1 MALDP
6 RIALMGTQWQAPDI
20 QGALAKGQEY
30 RQNQMLMERQ
40 ALARAALQNFMR
52 PPPVQQAPAMQPGSS
67 GPPIV
72 GAPLP
77 PVGSNAMGAGMGAG
91 APPPVATPV
100 APVNA
105 ARDMSPLYQFMDVP
119 EIKNFADEMNR
130 LETARATAV
139 ERATDNTRQQDA
151 ADIQRGQYTQGLLQQ
166 GALNLLDDQSDEAI
180 LRNAAQ
186 LAAMPGA
193 DVPMINANRDALMA
207 LEPAARAIAVRRA
220 AAIDAG
226 ASRAAGLTEPN
237 LVPRTDGAS
246 SWFED
251 MNRNSP
257 TFGQRFSST
266 AMQETPG
273 QRAAGTRAAD
283 TDTREDVRNLQ
294 RRWDAYDAAV
304 VTHNRWVESAEGPQ
318 QRAQR
323 AQAPRP
329 SPPAEPRPGSSAP
342 APVAPR
348 GGGGAIVDV
357 TTRAQAEALD
367 PGTRYRTPD
376 GRVYT
381 R

>member
-20 QGALAKGQEY
+20 QGAMRQGQEY
-30 RQNQMLMERQ
+30 RKNQMAER
-40 ALARAALQNFMR
+40 RAAQVDQVLQNYFAQQAV
-52 PPPVQQAPAMQPGSS
+52 PPVAQQAAPLAAQPAPIMQPGSA
-67 GPPIV
+67 GPPIA
-72 GAPLP
+72 GAPP
-77 PVGSNAMGAGMGAG
+77 PVNTMGAGMGA
-91 APPPVATPV
+91 PVP
-100 APVNA
+100 A
-105 ARDMSPLYQFMDVP
+105 A
-119 EIKNFADEMNR
+119 
-130 LETARATAV
+130 ARATAPRNISPLLMIADDP
-139 ERATDNTRQQDA
+139 RAAAIIAQNAREVSAAAADVDNVRQQAA
-151 ADIQRGQYTQGLLQQ
+151 ADVQRGQYTQGLLQQ
-166 GALNLLDDQSDEAI
+166 GAVNLLDDQSDEAI

-251 MNRNSP
+251 MNRNSE
-257 TFGQRFSST
+257 TFGQRFSAT

-323 AQAPRP
+323 AQAQRP

-342 APVAPR
+342 APAPAQ
-348 GGGGAIVDV
+348 GAAPP
-357 TTRAQAEALD
+357 TRRVRRWV
-367 PGTRYRTPD
+367 PGV
-376 GRVYT
+376 GLQ
-381 R
+381 

>member
-30 RQNQMLMERQ
+30 RTNQMAMQRRADAQ
-40 ALARAALQNFMR
+40 AAIQNYLR
-52 PPPVQQAPAMQPGSS
+52 PPPVQPAPAMQPGSS
-67 GPPIV
+67 GPPIM

-77 PVGSNAMGAGMGAG
+77 PVGSNAMGAGMGA
-91 APPPVATPV
+91 PPPA

-105 ARDMSPLYQFMDVP
+105 ALNMRDITPLLQHAG
-119 EIKNFADEMNR
+119 ADPGIDALIAENVR
-130 LETARATAV
+130 GRAAA
-139 ERATDNTRQQDA
+139 ERATDNERQQRT
-151 ADIQRGQYTQGLLQQ
+151 ADIQRGQYTQDLLRQ
-166 GALNLLDDQSDEAI
+166 GAVSLLDDQSDEAI

-257 TFGQRFSST
+257 TFGQRFSAT
-266 AMQETPG
+266 DMQETPG

-304 VTHNRWVESAEGPQ
+304 VTHDRWVASAATAPE
-318 QRAQR
+318 RATR
-323 AQAPRP
+323 AQARRP

-342 APVAPR
+342 APAPAQ
-348 GGGGAIVDV
+348 GAAPP
-357 TTRAQAEALD
+357 TRRVRRWV
-367 PGTRYRTPD
+367 PGV
-376 GRVYT
+376 GLE
-381 R
+381 